1 MLWSAFMRA
10 TTAVLIT
17 VALLM
22 GGCGTAINFTPL
34 DSSAAGPSRPAKSV
48 EVFLTDPPARA
59 HRDVGLLEAEQESDL
74 SLDDTREM
82 LAKLRERA
90 GRHGCDA
97 IFVKGVGSNAG
108 AGLGFTDHASSTKT
122 ITATCIS
129 YTD

>member
-1 MLWSAFMRA
+1 MRS
-10 TTAVLIT
+10 TTALLIT
-17 VALLM
+17 VALLT
-22 GGCGTAINFTPL
+22 GGCGTAITFTPL
-34 DSSAAGPSRPAKSV
+34 DTSAAGPGRPARSV
-48 EVFLTDPPARA
+48 DVFLTDPPARP

-90 GRHGCDA
+90 GQHGCDA

-129 YTD
+129 YTE